1 MGTYGATGMYGAMEA
16 WGHMGSR
23 GPMGTY
29 GAMGT
34 YVAIWGHVGTPR
46 QLWDCGAMGTYGV
59 IWGHGDL
66 WGRGDLWG
74 HVGQLTGACHGAQ
87 HSGQLQQQSGAHP
100 RGRRPRPQR
109 ITTRPHDD
117 VTVWG
122 RGQKDRGGGG
132 VS

>member
-1 MGTYGATGMYGAMEA
+1 MGTYG
-16 WGHMGSR
+16 
-23 GPMGTY
+23 
-29 GAMGT
+29 
-34 YVAIWGHVGTPR
+34 AIWGHVGTHR
-46 QLWDCGAMGTYGV
+46 NLGGHGVMGLYGITGTYG
-59 IWGHGDL
+59 DL
-66 WGRGDLWG
+66 RGRGDLWG

-109 ITTRPHDD
+109 IATRPHDD